1 MKEDIAQIAQRLQG
15 LRDALD
21 VSTEEMAVTGNVSIE
36 CYNDYESGKTDIPV
50 GFLKQIASKY
60 NVDLTTLLFDDE
72 PRMSNYFL
80 TRKGK
85 GLAFDRV
92 AAYKYQSLSAG
103 FAHRKADVFTVTVE
117 PKLDEITP
125 IHLNT
130 HEGQEFNLVTEGR
143 LLIQINEKEFTLS
156 EGDSLYFDS
165 TQPHGMKALDG
176 KRATFIAMIM

>member
-1 MKEDIAQIAQRLQG
+1 MKEDIIQIAQRLRG
-15 LRDALD
+15 LREAMDISA
-21 VSTEEMAVTGNVSIE
+21 EEMAATGNVSVE

-103 FAHRKADVFTVTVE
+103 FAHRKADVFSVTVE
-117 PKLDEITP
+117 PKPESTP

-130 HEGQEFNLVTEGR
+130 HEGQEFTLVTEGR
-143 LLIQINEKEFTLS
+143 LLVQVNEKEFTLN

-165 TQPHGMKALDG
+165 TQPHGMKALDS
-176 KRATFIAMIM
+176 KSATFIAMIM